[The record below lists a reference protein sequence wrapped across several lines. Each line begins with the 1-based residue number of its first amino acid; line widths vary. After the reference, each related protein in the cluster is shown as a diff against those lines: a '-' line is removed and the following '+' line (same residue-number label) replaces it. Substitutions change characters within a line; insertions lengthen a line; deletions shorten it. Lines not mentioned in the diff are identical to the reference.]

1 MSLMLVATI
10 APAAVSFAT
19 TVGPMAAAAA
29 LPSTPVP
36 VITPI
41 LPIVVATMVR
51 RSQPIPSRS
60 PPRAAGV
67 VLDTKFPITPCLV
80 WPGVAALAAAL
91 VDRRVVKDRVQ
102 VDEDPVEGSVA
113 PFFGR
118 RALRQVRSSH
128 GRPVEDRV
136 GLDAGDEVG
145 VQRPHPGEERSRIV
159 LKDRALLDPVELAAA
174 AEDGLDGVLVFP
186 GVEGQ
191 ILKGDAAIE
200 APSLRPPPRRWRPSG
215 ERHLAS
221 AKRDRAQFQRRVA
234 LPRVSESDEEVVG
247 VRRRDLDVFPG
258 EVEFILKR
266 FG

>member
-51 RSQPIPSRS
+51 RSQPILSRS

-102 VDEDPVEGSVA
+102 VDEDTIQGSVA
-113 PFFGR
+113 PLFSR
-118 RALRQVRSSH
+118 RALR
-128 GRPVEDRV
+128 
-136 GLDAGDEVG
+136 
-145 VQRPHPGEERSRIV
+145 
-159 LKDRALLDPVELAAA
+159 
-174 AEDGLDGVLVFP
+174 
-186 GVEGQ
+186 
-191 ILKGDAAIE
+191 
-200 APSLRPPPRRWRPSG
+200 
-215 ERHLAS
+215 
-221 AKRDRAQFQRRVA
+221 
-234 LPRVSESDEEVVG
+234 
-247 VRRRDLDVFPG
+247 
-258 EVEFILKR
+258 
-266 FG
+266 